1 MGSSSSKNHHHRH
14 HCHDDKNTEEKKETN
29 NNDDNNNNKNQ
40 FYVKVPELTEK
51 SKLLNEEHIRW
62 ISRYLPDDSY
72 RDTWKLLFSSSRDG
86 HSFNRFQH
94 HSTEK
99 GSIIVIIKEE
109 GEEGHIFGGFCD
121 ENLKIKYPKFYGDKN
136 NFVFTLKPEIEI
148 FRSTGLDQCFQ
159 YFNADSKTLFN
170 GFAMGGELLYAFSID
185 HLMENGESKGSDEIL
200 SNGDGKPRASTY
212 GNTMLSSQPEYRIEY
227 VEVYGCKDLEL
238 TEEQIL
244 NIQYQNRNKKGINGA
259 GQKSV
264 LRDEDNADKVIKG
277 MMGDHEFTNYHEDL
291 NEANKDK
298 KITTPL
304 HK

>member
-1 MGSSSSKNHHHRH
+1 MGPSSSKHHHH
-14 HCHDDKNTEEKKETN
+14 HNHN
-29 NNDDNNNNKNQ
+29 NNNQTNIEQQEKNEINNKNQ

-51 SKLLNEEHIRW
+51 SKLLNDEHIRW

-72 RDTWKLLFSSSRDG
+72 RETWRLLFSSSRDG

-121 ENLKIKYPKFYGDKN
+121 ENLKIKYPKFYGNKN

-212 GNTMLSSQPEYRIEY
+212 GNTMLSSQAEYKIEY

-238 TEEQIL
+238 TEDQIL
-244 NIQYQNRNKKGINGA
+244 NIQYQNRNKKGGITGA

-277 MMGDHEFTNYHEDL
+277 MMGDHEFTNYHEDI